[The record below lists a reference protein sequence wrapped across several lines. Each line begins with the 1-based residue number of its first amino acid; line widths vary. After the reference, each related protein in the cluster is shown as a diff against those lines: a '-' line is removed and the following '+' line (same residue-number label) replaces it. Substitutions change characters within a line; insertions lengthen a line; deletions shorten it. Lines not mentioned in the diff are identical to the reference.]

1 LREQGLLDVPD
12 EVVRASTPLGAG
24 FGFSRATCTAL
35 LAGGLALGLK
45 YGRSDLSAGRKQSW
59 SRASRLAERF
69 RERFQTLSCEEITS
83 RFSIPDFA
91 TEERITRCMGV
102 IDFAAR
108 ETAMILFEE
117 DDTFSDP
124 QKEDYFALRE
134 GSLRQPFPIR

>member
-1 LREQGLLDVPD
+1 LREEGLLEVSD

-45 YGRSDLSAGRKQSW
+45 YGRSDLSAGRKRSW

-69 RERFQTLSCEEITS
+69 KERFQTLSCEEITKG
-83 RFSIPDFA
+83 FTIPDFA
-91 TEERITRCMGV
+91 TQERITNCMKV
-102 IDFAAR
+102 IDLATR
-108 ETAMILFEE
+108 ETAMILFDT

-124 QKEDYFALRE
+124 QKEAYFALRE
-134 GSLRQPFPIR
+134 KSR